1 MNILTKFPIGQYV
14 DGNSSWLRIIDSRLK
29 IIAVSIFL
37 ITPIWAGPLWRLSLV
52 ICLIFITFISL
63 IPPRVWWR
71 SLLFLVG
78 LSLFIGLLSLIASS
92 DTQSLD
98 SSLRDPNE
106 LNLMLESQKHWNILE
121 IPSKK
126 IGFIIFG
133 PFNLS
138 RKAFELGI
146 KTSTLIFTVIH
157 SVNLMLL
164 TTLQE
169 DIVWA
174 LSWFMKPLGKV
185 GLPIDK
191 WLFQLL
197 LALRFIPLV
206 QEELQNIIKSVSVRS
221 INLRSLGFKKSIN
234 VLLTMVERLFLNI
247 FLRIDQGADS
257 LLSKK
262 EISIKTQRYRAFDKK
277 NSLTYIF
284 NSLSICF
291 IFIAI
296 FLRKQ
301 YGACLLYTSP
311 SP

>member
-71 SLLFLVG
+71 SLLFLLG

-92 DTQSLD
+92 DIQSLD

-106 LNLMLESQKHWNILE
+106 LNLILESQENWNILE

-126 IGFIIFG
+126 IGFITFG
-133 PFNLS
+133 PHNLS

-277 NSLTYIF
+277 NSLIFIF

-291 IFIAI
+291 ICIAI

-301 YGACLLYTSP
+301 YGAL
-311 SP
+311 

>member
-1 MNILTKFPIGQYV
+1 M
-14 DGNSSWLRIIDSRLK
+14 
-29 IIAVSIFL
+29 
-37 ITPIWAGPLWRLSLV
+37 
-52 ICLIFITFISL
+52 
-63 IPPRVWWR
+63 
-71 SLLFLVG
+71 SLL
-78 LSLFIGLLSLIASS
+78 IGFLSLIASN
-92 DTQSLD
+92 DIQSLD
-98 SSLRDPNE
+98 SSLRNPTE
-106 LNLMLESQKHWNILE
+106 LNLMLESQEKWNILE

-126 IGFIIFG
+126 IGFITFG
-133 PFNLS
+133 EYSLS
-138 RKAFELGI
+138 KKSFELGI

-174 LSWFMKPLGKV
+174 LSWFMNPLRKV

-206 QEELQNIIKSVSVRS
+206 QEELQNLIKSVSVRS
-221 INLRSLGFKKSIN
+221 INIRSLGFKKSIN
-234 VLLTMVERLFLNI
+234 VLLTIVERLFLNI

-262 EISIKTQRYRAFDKK
+262 NISIKTHRYKAFDKK
-277 NSLTYIF
+277 KYLSFIF

-291 IFIAI
+291 ICMAI

-301 YGACLLYTSP
+301 YGAL
-311 SP
+311 

>member
-1 MNILTKFPIGQYV
+1 MNILTKFSIGQYV
-14 DGNSSWLRIIDSRLK
+14 DGNRSWLRVVDSRLK
-29 IIAVSIFL
+29 IISVLIFL
-37 ITPIWAGPLWRLSLV
+37 ITPIWAGTLWRLSLV
-52 ICLIFITFISL
+52 VCLIILTFVSL
-63 IPPRVWWR
+63 LPSRVWWR
-71 SLLFLVG
+71 SLVFLMG
-78 LSLFIGLLSLIASS
+78 LSLLVGFLSLIATS
-92 DTQSLD
+92 DVQTLD
-98 SSLRDPNE
+98 IPLRDPNE
-106 LNLMLESQKHWNILE
+106 LNLALESQVKWNILE

-126 IGFIIFG
+126 IGFIVLG
-133 PFNLS
+133 PYYLS

-174 LSWFMKPLGKV
+174 LSWFMNPLRKI
-185 GLPIDK
+185 GLPVDK

-206 QEELQNIIKSVSVRS
+206 QEELQNILKSVSVRS
-221 INLRSLGFKKSIN
+221 INLRSLGFKKSFN
-234 VLLTMVERLFLNI
+234 VLLTVFERLFKNI

-257 LLSKK
+257 LLTKK
-262 EISIKTQRYRAFDKK
+262 NILIKTDRFKTCEKK
-277 NSLTYIF
+277 NYPTFIF

-291 IFIAI
+291 ICIAI

-301 YGACLLYTSP
+301 YGAL
-311 SP
+311 

>member
-1 MNILTKFPIGQYV
+1 MNILTKFSIGQYV
-14 DGNSSWLRIIDSRLK
+14 DGDRSWLRIIDSRLK
-29 IIAVSIFL
+29 IIMVLIFL
-37 ITPIWAGPLWRLSLV
+37 VTPIWAGPLWRLSV
-52 ICLIFITFISL
+52 AICLIFITFVSL
-63 IPPRVWWR
+63 LPFRVWWR
-71 SLLFLVG
+71 SLVFLLG
-78 LSLFIGLLSLIASS
+78 LSLLIGFFSLIAFS
-92 DTQSLD
+92 DIQSLD
-98 SSLRDPNE
+98 SPLRDPNE
-106 LNLMLESQKHWNILE
+106 LNLILEIQEKWNFLE
-121 IPSKK
+121 IPSRK
-126 IGFIIFG
+126 IGFITLG
-133 PFNLS
+133 PYSLS

-174 LSWFMKPLGKV
+174 LSWFMNPLRKV

-257 LLSKK
+257 LISKK
-262 EISIKTQRYRAFDKK
+262 EISIKTYRYRAFDKK
-277 NSLTYIF
+277 NSLTFIF

-291 IFIAI
+291 ICIAI

-301 YGACLLYTSP
+301 YGSL
-311 SP
+311 

>member
-1 MNILTKFPIGQYV
+1 MNILTKFSIGQYV
-14 DGNSSWLRIIDSRLK
+14 DGNRSWLRIVDSRLK
-29 IIAVSIFL
+29 IIAVLIFL

-52 ICLIFITFISL
+52 IFLIVLTFVSL
-63 IPPRVWWR
+63 LPFRIWWR
-71 SLLFLVG
+71 SLCFLLG
-78 LSLFIGLLSLIASS
+78 LSLLVGFISLIASS
-92 DTQSLD
+92 DIQSLD
-98 SSLRDPNE
+98 STVRDPNE
-106 LNLMLESQKHWNILE
+106 LNLILESKKKWNILE

-126 IGFIIFG
+126 IGFITLG
-133 PFNLS
+133 PYDLS

-174 LSWFMKPLGKV
+174 LSWFMHPLRKV

-206 QEELQNIIKSVSVRS
+206 QEEFQNIIKSVSVRS
-221 INLRSLGFKKSIN
+221 INFRSLGFKKSIN
-234 VLLTMVERLFLNI
+234 ILLTMFERLFLNI
-247 FLRIDQGADS
+247 FLRIDKGADS

-262 EISIKTQRYRAFDKK
+262 NILIKTDRLKTFEKK
-277 NSLTYIF
+277 NYLTFIF

-291 IFIAI
+291 ICIAI

-301 YGACLLYTSP
+301 YGAL
-311 SP
+311 

>member
-1 MNILTKFPIGQYV
+1 MNILTKFSIGQYV
-14 DGNSSWLRIIDSRLK
+14 DGNRSWLRIIDSRLK
-29 IIAVSIFL
+29 IIAVMIFL

-52 ICLIFITFISL
+52 FCLIFFTFISFL
-63 IPPRVWWR
+63 PLRVWWR
-71 SLLFLVG
+71 SFVFLVG
-78 LSLFIGLLSLIASS
+78 LSLLIGFLSVIASPNV
-92 DTQSLD
+92 QSLD
-98 SSLRDPNE
+98 SYLRDPNE
-106 LNLMLESQKHWNILE
+106 LNLILESQENWSILE
-121 IPSKK
+121 IPTQK
-126 IGFIIFG
+126 IGFITLG
-133 PFNLS
+133 PYNLS

-174 LSWFMKPLGKV
+174 LSWFMNPLRKA

-206 QEELQNIIKSVSVRS
+206 QEEFQNILKSVSVRS
-221 INLRSLGFKKSIN
+221 INLRSLGFKKSVN

-247 FLRIDQGADS
+247 FLRIDQGANS

-262 EISIKTQRYRAFDKK
+262 NILIKTNRFRTSDKK
-277 NSLTYIF
+277 NFLTFIF

-291 IFIAI
+291 ICIAI

-301 YGACLLYTSP
+301 YGAL
-311 SP
+311 

>member
-1 MNILTKFPIGQYV
+1 MNILTKFSIGQYV
-14 DGNSSWLRIIDSRLK
+14 DGNRSWLRIVDSRLK
-29 IIAVSIFL
+29 IIALLIFL

-63 IPPRVWWR
+63 LPSRVWWR
-71 SLLFLVG
+71 SLIFLLG
-78 LSLFIGLLSLIASS
+78 LSLLIGFLSLIASN
-92 DTQSLD
+92 DIQSLD
-98 SSLRDPNE
+98 SSLRNPTE
-106 LNLMLESQKHWNILE
+106 LNLKLEIQEKWNILE

-126 IGFIIFG
+126 IGFITLG
-133 PFNLS
+133 EYSLS
-138 RKAFELGI
+138 KKSFELGI

-174 LSWFMKPLGKV
+174 LSWFMNPLRKV

-206 QEELQNIIKSVSVRS
+206 QEELQNLIKSVSVRS
-221 INLRSLGFKKSIN
+221 INIRSLGFKKSIN
-234 VLLTMVERLFLNI
+234 VLLTIVERLFINI

-262 EISIKTQRYRAFDKK
+262 NISTKTHRYKAFDKK
-277 NSLTYIF
+277 KYLSFIF

-291 IFIAI
+291 ICMAI

-301 YGACLLYTSP
+301 YGAL
-311 SP
+311 

>member
-14 DGNSSWLRIIDSRLK
+14 DSNKSWLRIVDSRLK
-29 IIAVSIFL
+29 IVAVLIFL
-37 ITPIWAGPLWRLSLV
+37 VTPIWAGPLWRLSLV
-52 ICLIFITFISL
+52 ICLILITFVSL
-63 IPPRVWWR
+63 LPSRVWWR
-71 SLLFLVG
+71 SLVLLMG
-78 LSLFIGLLSLIASS
+78 LSLLIGFLSLVASS
-92 DTQSLD
+92 DIQSLD
-98 SSLRDPNE
+98 SSLRDPDE
-106 LNLMLESQKHWNILE
+106 LNLILESQQKWNILE
-121 IPSKK
+121 IPSRKL
-126 IGFIIFG
+126 GFITFG
-133 PFNLS
+133 PYNLS

-169 DIVWA
+169 DVIWA
-174 LSWFMKPLGKV
+174 LSWFMNPLRKI

-191 WLFQLL
+191 LLFQLL

-206 QEELQNIIKSVSVRS
+206 QEEFQNILKSVSVRS
-221 INLRSLGFKKSIN
+221 INLKSLGFKKSIN

-262 EISIKTQRYRAFDKK
+262 NILIKTNRFKTFDKK
-277 NSLTYIF
+277 NSLTFAI

-301 YGACLLYTSP
+301 YGAL
-311 SP
+311 